1 MPVAALP
8 ERPGWGRFIVH
19 SALTLVILIVG
30 LRVIWWVFLR
40 YSRQYGSLPIRPS
53 G

>member
-8 ERPGWGRFIVH
+8 ERPGWGRFVAH
-19 SALTLVILIVG
+19 SALTLVIAIVG

-40 YSRQYGSLPIRPS
+40 YSHQSGSLPIRPT